1 MLKSA
6 LNKPISII
14 VGLATVIIF
23 AALALVR
30 IPIDIFPNLNLP
42 TIYIS
47 QPYGG
52 MSAAQMEGF
61 VATRYQNQ
69 MLYVSGIK
77 DIEVKNIQG
86 TCLIK
91 LTFYE
96 NVDMAQVA
104 GEVATQVN
112 RVMNYLPPGTV
123 PPTVV
128 RFDAS
133 TLPVGQLVFSSR
145 SAPLAELQDMASS
158 RIRPLFSQIP
168 GGVATSPFG
177 SNERTIVVRVNPE
190 KMKSY
195 ELTPDEIVTTMV
207 ANNKIS
213 PAGNVRIGDYMVMTP
228 SNTVLENV
236 EDFLN
241 IPLRQ
246 GAGPMIFMRDVATV
260 EDATDVPVGY
270 ALINGKRSVYIP
282 VSKSGDASTL
292 SVVSALKEKLPEMRS
307 LLPDYIDLTYEFDQ
321 SVYVMQSVHALAVE
335 GGLGALLTG
344 LMVFLFLRDIRS
356 SLIVILTIPASLLA
370 SILML
375 QLTGQTINIMTL
387 SGLALSIGILV
398 DQSTVVIEN
407 IHQHLEK
414 GKSKARAI
422 KDASAEMSFP
432 LLLITIAILAVFA
445 PAFLMGGIPRGMFL
459 PLSLAVGFSISASYL
474 LSQTLVPILSNWWL
488 KDHKH
493 SEEEGSSTNG
503 KKKEGFMARVQRG
516 YNNWVSRFMKRRKT
530 VVGLYLVGSFSLVV
544 LLFMMIGTDLMPRQE
559 KAKQFQVRLIGPEG
573 LRLERMEERVKEVLL
588 HLEDLVGKEN
598 IGITSAYVGMTPS
611 SYGTSALYVFN
622 AGPHEAILQVAMAPD
637 YKMKSLSDLKD
648 QIRLKLQKEFPDMKL
663 VFEPIELTEK
673 IMSQGAATPIEVM
686 IGGKDIAE
694 NQAYAQKVIRELNKI
709 PYLRDVRIKQPLR
722 YPTAQI
728 NIDRV
733 RAAQLGLSVDAIAK
747 SLVAATS
754 SSRFTA
760 KNLWLDQ
767 SKGFAYQV
775 QVEMSPE
782 HMKSIAD
789 IQNIPLVK
797 GQLRPTLGDIAT
809 ITTTNVPAQYDR
821 RGPRRILTITAN
833 THHID
838 LGTAS
843 AAVHKAIEAAG
854 EPPRGSVVSVE
865 GIAKLLQE
873 TLESLQFGLI
883 LAVVVIFLLL
893 AASYQSFRLAS
904 IIMVTI
910 PSVLAGA
917 LLLLILTG
925 QTLNL
930 QSYMGI
936 IMSVGVSVA
945 NALLLVTNA
954 ETLRLEYRDAS
965 VAART
970 AGSIRLRPILMTALA
985 MSIGMLPMA
994 SGFGD
999 TGEQVAPLGR
1009 AVIGGLL
1016 ASTFSTLFI
1025 LPVVFSLVMR
1035 KVSFDSVSLDPDNPD
1050 SVTYDLKNGQ
1060 AAEITIPNH
1069 LN

>member
-1 MLKSA
+1 M
-6 LNKPISII
+6 
-14 VGLATVIIF
+14 
-23 AALALVR
+23 
-30 IPIDIFPNLNLP
+30 
-42 TIYIS
+42 
-47 QPYGG
+47 
-52 MSAAQMEGF
+52 
-61 VATRYQNQ
+61 
-69 MLYVSGIK
+69 
-77 DIEVKNIQG
+77 
-86 TCLIK
+86 
-91 LTFYE
+91 
-96 NVDMAQVA
+96 
-104 GEVATQVN
+104 
-112 RVMNYLPPGTV
+112 
-123 PPTVV
+123 V

-488 KDHKH
+488 KDHTH

-503 KKKEGFMARVQRG
+503 KKKM
-516 YNNWVSRFMKRRKT
+516 
-530 VVGLYLVGSFSLVV
+530 GSWL
-544 LLFMMIGTDLMPRQE
+544 GC
-559 KAKQFQVRLIGPEG
+559 
-573 LRLERMEERVKEVLL
+573 
-588 HLEDLVGKEN
+588 
-598 IGITSAYVGMTPS
+598 
-611 SYGTSALYVFN
+611 N
-622 AGPHEAILQVAMAPD
+622 AG
-637 YKMKSLSDLKD
+637 
-648 QIRLKLQKEFPDMKL
+648 
-663 VFEPIELTEK
+663 
-673 IMSQGAATPIEVM
+673 
-686 IGGKDIAE
+686 
-694 NQAYAQKVIRELNKI
+694 
-709 PYLRDVRIKQPLR
+709 
-722 YPTAQI
+722 
-728 NIDRV
+728 
-733 RAAQLGLSVDAIAK
+733 
-747 SLVAATS
+747 
-754 SSRFTA
+754 
-760 KNLWLDQ
+760 
-767 SKGFAYQV
+767 
-775 QVEMSPE
+775 
-782 HMKSIAD
+782 
-789 IQNIPLVK
+789 
-797 GQLRPTLGDIAT
+797 
-809 ITTTNVPAQYDR
+809 TTT
-821 RGPRRILTITAN
+821 G
-833 THHID
+833 
-838 LGTAS
+838 
-843 AAVHKAIEAAG
+843 
-854 EPPRGSVVSVE
+854 
-865 GIAKLLQE
+865 
-873 TLESLQFGLI
+873 
-883 LAVVVIFLLL
+883 L
-893 AASYQSFRLAS
+893 AAL
-904 IIMVTI
+904 
-910 PSVLAGA
+910 
-917 LLLLILTG
+917 
-925 QTLNL
+925 
-930 QSYMGI
+930 
-936 IMSVGVSVA
+936 
-945 NALLLVTNA
+945 
-954 ETLRLEYRDAS
+954 
-965 VAART
+965 
-970 AGSIRLRPILMTALA
+970 
-985 MSIGMLPMA
+985 
-994 SGFGD
+994 
-999 TGEQVAPLGR
+999 
-1009 AVIGGLL
+1009 
-1016 ASTFSTLFI
+1016 
-1025 LPVVFSLVMR
+1025 
-1035 KVSFDSVSLDPDNPD
+1035 
-1050 SVTYDLKNGQ
+1050 
-1060 AAEITIPNH
+1060 
-1069 LN
+1069 

>member
-1 MLKSA
+1 
-6 LNKPISII
+6 
-14 VGLATVIIF
+14 
-23 AALALVR
+23 R

-356 SLIVILTIPASLLA
+356 SLIVILTIPASLPA
-370 SILML
+370 SILIL

-387 SGLALSIGILV
+387 SGRALSIGILV

-422 KDASAEMSFP
+422 KDASAEMS
-432 LLLITIAILAVFA
+432 
-445 PAFLMGGIPRGMFL
+445 
-459 PLSLAVGFSISASYL
+459 
-474 LSQTLVPILSNWWL
+474 
-488 KDHKH
+488 
-493 SEEEGSSTNG
+493 
-503 KKKEGFMARVQRG
+503 
-516 YNNWVSRFMKRRKT
+516 
-530 VVGLYLVGSFSLVV
+530 
-544 LLFMMIGTDLMPRQE
+544 
-559 KAKQFQVRLIGPEG
+559 
-573 LRLERMEERVKEVLL
+573 
-588 HLEDLVGKEN
+588 
-598 IGITSAYVGMTPS
+598 
-611 SYGTSALYVFN
+611 
-622 AGPHEAILQVAMAPD
+622 
-637 YKMKSLSDLKD
+637 
-648 QIRLKLQKEFPDMKL
+648 
-663 VFEPIELTEK
+663 
-673 IMSQGAATPIEVM
+673 
-686 IGGKDIAE
+686 
-694 NQAYAQKVIRELNKI
+694 
-709 PYLRDVRIKQPLR
+709 
-722 YPTAQI
+722 
-728 NIDRV
+728 
-733 RAAQLGLSVDAIAK
+733 
-747 SLVAATS
+747 
-754 SSRFTA
+754 
-760 KNLWLDQ
+760 
-767 SKGFAYQV
+767 
-775 QVEMSPE
+775 
-782 HMKSIAD
+782 
-789 IQNIPLVK
+789 
-797 GQLRPTLGDIAT
+797 
-809 ITTTNVPAQYDR
+809 
-821 RGPRRILTITAN
+821 
-833 THHID
+833 
-838 LGTAS
+838 
-843 AAVHKAIEAAG
+843 
-854 EPPRGSVVSVE
+854 
-865 GIAKLLQE
+865 
-873 TLESLQFGLI
+873 
-883 LAVVVIFLLL
+883 
-893 AASYQSFRLAS
+893 
-904 IIMVTI
+904 
-910 PSVLAGA
+910 
-917 LLLLILTG
+917 
-925 QTLNL
+925 
-930 QSYMGI
+930 
-936 IMSVGVSVA
+936 
-945 NALLLVTNA
+945 
-954 ETLRLEYRDAS
+954 
-965 VAART
+965 
-970 AGSIRLRPILMTALA
+970 
-985 MSIGMLPMA
+985 
-994 SGFGD
+994 
-999 TGEQVAPLGR
+999 
-1009 AVIGGLL
+1009 
-1016 ASTFSTLFI
+1016 
-1025 LPVVFSLVMR
+1025 
-1035 KVSFDSVSLDPDNPD
+1035 
-1050 SVTYDLKNGQ
+1050 
-1060 AAEITIPNH
+1060 
-1069 LN
+1069 

>member
-6 LNKPISII
+6 LNKPVAVI
-14 VGLATVIIF
+14 VALFAVAIF
-23 AALALVR
+23 AALALFR
-30 IPIDIFPNLNLP
+30 IPVDIFPNLNLP

-52 MSAAQMEGF
+52 MSANQMEGF

-77 DIEVKNIQG
+77 DVEVKNIQG
-86 TCLIK
+86 TCLVK
-91 LTFYE
+91 CTFYE

-104 GEVATQVN
+104 GEVANQVN

-133 TLPVGQLVFSSR
+133 SLPVGQLVFSSK
-145 SAPLAELQDMASS
+145 SAPLSELQDMASS

-177 SNERTIVVRVNPE
+177 SNERTVVIRVDPE
-190 KMKSY
+190 RMKSY
-195 ELTPDEIVTTMV
+195 ELTPDEIVAAVV

-213 PAGNVRIGDYMVMTP
+213 PAGNVRIGDFMVMTP
-228 SNTVLENV
+228 SNTVLDNV
-236 EDFLN
+236 EDFFN

-246 GAGPMIFMRDVATV
+246 GVGPMVFMRDVATV

-282 VSKSGDASTL
+282 VSKSGDASTM
-292 SVVSALKEKLPEMRS
+292 SVVSALKAKLPEMKS
-307 LLPDYIDLTYEFDQ
+307 LLPEHIDLTYEFDQ

-335 GGLGALLTG
+335 GGLGAILTG
-344 LMVFLFLRDIRS
+344 LMVFLFLRDVRS
-356 SLIVILTIPASLLA
+356 SLIVILTIPASLLSA
-370 SILML
+370 ILML

-387 SGLALSIGILV
+387 SGLALAIGILV

-407 IHQHLEK
+407 IHQHLEM

-422 KDASAEMSFP
+422 KDASTEMSFP
-432 LLLITIAILAVFA
+432 LFLITVAILAVFA
-445 PAFLMGGIPRGMFL
+445 PAFMMTGIPKGMFL
-459 PLSLAVGFSISASYL
+459 PLSLAVGFSIIVSYI
-474 LSQTLVPILSNWWL
+474 LSQTLVPILCNWWL
-488 KDHKH
+488 KEHKH
-493 SEEEGSSTNG
+493 HAENHAPETE
-503 KKKEGFMARVQRG
+503 KKAGLMDKIQHRYGLLLGRL
-516 YNNWVSRFMKRRKT
+516 MKKRKL
-530 VVGLYLVGSFSLVV
+530 VVGIYLVAAFSLVAV
-544 LLFMMIGTDLMPRQE
+544 LFMNIGTDLMPRQN
-559 KAKQFQVRLIGPEG
+559 KARQFQVRLIGPEG
-573 LRLERMEERVKEVLL
+573 LRLERMEERVKEVLEQ
-588 HLEDLVGKEN
+588 LEDLVGKEN
-598 IGITSAYVGMTPS
+598 ISITSAYVGMTPS

-622 AGPHEAILQVAMAPD
+622 AGPHEAILQVSLSPD
-637 YKMKSLSDLKD
+637 YKLESLDLLKD
-648 QIRLKLQKEFPDMKL
+648 QIRQRIHKELPDLKTT
-663 VFEPIELTEK
+663 FEPIELTEK
-673 IMSQGAATPIEVM
+673 IMSQGASTPIEVV
-686 IGGKDIAE
+686 IGGKDISE
-694 NQAYAQKVIRELNKI
+694 NQVFAQKVIRELDKI

-728 NIDRV
+728 HIDRE
-733 RAAQLGLSVDAIAK
+733 RAAQLGLSVDVIAK

-767 SKGFAYQV
+767 GKGFAYQV
-775 QVEMSPE
+775 QVEMSQQY
-782 HMKSIAD
+782 MQSVAD
-789 IQNIPLVK
+789 IENIPLVK
-797 GQLRPTLGDIAT
+797 GQLRPTLGDVAT
-809 ITTTNVPAQYDR
+809 ISTNNVPAQYDR
-821 RGPRRILTITAN
+821 RGPRRMLTITAN
-833 THHID
+833 THQVD
-838 LGTAS
+838 LGA
-843 AAVHKAIEAAG
+843 AGKAVHQAVINAG

-865 GIAKLLQE
+865 GISKLLQE
-873 TLESLQFGLI
+873 TLDSLQFGLL
-883 LAVVVIFLLL
+883 LAIVVIFLLL
-893 AASYQSFRLAS
+893 AATYQSFRLAA
-904 IIMVTI
+904 IIMITI

-917 LLLLILTG
+917 LLLLLATG

-954 ETLRLEYRDAS
+954 ETLRLQYRDAGI
-965 VAART
+965 AAKT
-970 AGSIRLRPILMTALA
+970 AGSLRLRPILMTTLA
-985 MSIGMLPMA
+985 MSIGMVPMA

-1016 ASTFSTLFI
+1016 TSTIATLLI
-1025 LPVVFSLVMR
+1025 LPVVFSLMMK
-1035 KVSFDSVSLDPDNPD
+1035 KVSFNSVSLDPDNPESED
-1050 SVTYDLKNGQ
+1050 FDLKSSEVQSVTVS
-1060 AAEITIPNH
+1060 NH
-1069 LN
+1069 VS